1 MIGRRLISALA
12 GAWTVTPPV
21 TTQGRLAALAG
32 LSQRLVTSGT
42 AALLGRTEF
51 PGIGELAALR
61 PATRAL
67 IAGLSG
73 WIILVILVSVVAV
86 VSVEMSTVSL
96 PEWLG
101 TPSSA
106 SGGAAARPPVS
117 FENIVRRPLFSRSR
131 QGMTLAAVP
140 VPVPAAPPPPSTLDQ
155 NVTLK
160 GVFINGPLAKAF
172 LLSSQNPLGIWV
184 QPDEEVS
191 GWKVLAVQPDQV
203 VLEGQGEKRIV
214 QLHPGGAK

>member
-1 MIGRRLISALA
+1 MSGHRLISGLT
-12 GAWTVTPPV
+12 GAWTVRSPV
-21 TTQGRLAALAG
+21 APGSMARVAGAPRRLAAAW
-32 LSQRLVTSGT
+32 
-42 AALLGRTEF
+42 LGRTEL
-51 PGIGELAALR
+51 PGLGEVAALR
-61 PATRAL
+61 PATRVL
-67 IAGLSG
+67 LAGFSG
-73 WIILVILVSVVAV
+73 WIVMVLIVTLAAV
-86 VSVEMSTVSL
+86 VSVEMSAISL

-101 TPSSA
+101 ASS
-106 SGGAAARPPVS
+106 SVPRGAAARSPAS
-117 FENIVRRPLFSRSR
+117 FENIVQRPLFSRSR